1 MQSCKVL
8 LVDDEPLVIDAIK
21 RALHKK
27 SYEVVS
33 AGCATEALDI
43 LSRQSFD
50 VVVSDE
56 VYALYA
62 GVRFPRS
69 GLRSIS

>member
-1 MQSCKVL
+1 MQGCKVL
-8 LVDDEPLVIDAIK
+8 LVDDEPLAIDAIE
-21 RALHKK
+21 RSLHKE

-33 AGCATEALDI
+33 AGCATEALAI

-56 VYALYA
+56 VMPCMLGSDFL
-62 GVRFPRS
+62 GVVSDR
-69 GLRSIS
+69 

>member
-21 RALHKK
+21 RALHKE

-33 AGCATEALDI
+33 AA
-43 LSRQSFD
+43 
-50 VVVSDE
+50 
-56 VYALYA
+56 
-62 GVRFPRS
+62 VRRK
-69 GLRSIS
+69 RSIFCQNRVLMS